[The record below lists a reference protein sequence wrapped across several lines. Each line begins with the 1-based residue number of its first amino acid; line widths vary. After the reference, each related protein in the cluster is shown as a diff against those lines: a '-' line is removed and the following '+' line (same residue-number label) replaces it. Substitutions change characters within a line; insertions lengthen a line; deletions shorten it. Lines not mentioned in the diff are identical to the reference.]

1 MSQNVPGS
9 PVIKNM
15 QQAQGNIATYIVR
28 GSPLERK
35 QHAAGISMEKNEK
48 ISVSID
54 CYTKSKK
61 EVSGEFFSVYSCRTC
76 LPATAPYH
84 GRPMFATRLT
94 SSSHNSVSKAF

>member
-54 CYTKSKK
+54 RYTKSKK
-61 EVSGEFFSVYSCRTC
+61 EVSGEFFFCIQLPC
-76 LPATAPYH
+76 LPTGNCSLSWTVDVCYTPDFFE
-84 GRPMFATRLT
+84 P
-94 SSSHNSVSKAF
+94 

>member
-1 MSQNVPGS
+1 
-9 PVIKNM
+9 M

-54 CYTKSKK
+54 CYTKLKK
-61 EVSGEFFSVYSCRTC
+61 EVSGEFFLYTAAC
-76 LPATAPYH
+76 LPTCNYGNCSLSWTADVGYTPDFFE
-84 GRPMFATRLT
+84 P
-94 SSSHNSVSKAF
+94 